1 MYSMLKNAHLAFILF
16 AIIMYVL
23 RFFWLKTKHKNAQSV
38 RLKKVHIHANVAVVA
53 LGIALMG
60 LLHFNPFA
68 PGGYWL
74 LEKLIA
80 FVAYFAMVQISLKEQ
95 TKPAMQWLTFIGA
108 FGWLA
113 LIVHLVISK
122 QALFLVG

>member
-1 MYSMLKNAHLAFILF
+1 MLKNAHLIFILF

-38 RLKKVHIHANVAVVA
+38 RAKKIHIHANLGVVLLGAA
-53 LGIALMG
+53 LAS
-60 LLHFNPFA
+60 LLHFNPFSES
-68 PGGYWL
+68 GYWL

-108 FGWLA
+108 LGWLG

-122 QALFLVG
+122 QAIFLVG